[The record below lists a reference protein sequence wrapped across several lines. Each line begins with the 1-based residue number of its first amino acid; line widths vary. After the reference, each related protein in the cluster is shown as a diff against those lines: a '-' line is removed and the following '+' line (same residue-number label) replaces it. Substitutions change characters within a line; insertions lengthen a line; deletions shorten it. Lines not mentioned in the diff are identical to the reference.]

1 MLTFLDRIT
10 ILAIHQKRNAHFTF
24 KTCSI
29 ILHSFFLDIRP
40 IFSMWHSSRFWI
52 IILQQNDPYRFGHAH
67 CAFFKWNIRILRF
80 EHWTDDL
87 KIREHFVEWR
97 EKQKYNDSNTH
108 WTLLFSQSSRWL
120 KNHIKSKLPFSKF
133 IFFSYNDFY
142 LHIKWN
148 NFISKHFEN
157 VCQFKLYPDV
167 IIFKSWNIEF
177 F

>member
-133 IFFSYNDFY
+133 IFFLIMIFIYTLNGIISLQNTLKMFAN
-142 LHIKWN
+142 L
-148 NFISKHFEN
+148 NFIRMLSFLK
-157 VCQFKLYPDV
+157 VG
-167 IIFKSWNIEF
+167 I
-177 F
+177 